1 MSQATRG
8 MHIPVSVKTTFLLCQ
23 LLPCSPEAEPALQPL
38 MWRFE
43 SWFSRMYSSP
53 EECYIYIYI
62 YIYTYLCSRTPVAL
76 VGNLSHPKELMRVP
90 ERFHITPRSDGTL
103 CHTIAVNAYT
113 HVCVYINI
121 YIYIYICLQLYSCHD
136 YMLYVLNEYA
146 WPYQY
151 IISTVLLA
159 HIHTLC
165 IFVGRCQAVEVGL
178 VGK

>member
-113 HVCVYINI
+113 HVCVYIYIYIYTHVCVYI
-121 YIYIYICLQLYSCHD
+121 YIYIYIHTYAYSCIPVMITCCMYLMNMHD
-136 YMLYVLNEYA
+136 LTSILSA
-146 WPYQY
+146 
-151 IISTVLLA
+151 
-159 HIHTLC
+159 LC
-165 IFVGRCQAVEVGL
+165 Y
-178 VGK
+178 